1 MLLRWSTPTSLVGSL
16 SLNTGAAQMMW
27 SAERAQ
33 VIWIVV
39 IVVAYVIYL
48 CCRCFT
54 ETTTVNPEATVI
66 IASEHILT
74 DAAPV

>member
-1 MLLRWSTPTSLVGSL
+1 
-16 SLNTGAAQMMW
+16 MW